1 MTGQTGNKSSSHVVA
16 HEPLQR
22 RGSVYALM
30 QRQMIAAAA
39 ASTAAT
45 AVSPAATQGG
55 KRASMQMAGSGAE
68 ASRGKDVDPFRSK
81 KIGNNSSDSS
91 DDDDDDDDDND
102 DDDDDDGPEMPW
114 RYASFALPGEPI
126 AAAACANVALLP
138 PEDHGEFITLA
149 VPLCSREM
157 AHETVSGG
165 LDELMLKQV

>member
-1 MTGQTGNKSSSHVVA
+1 MTGQTGNKSTSLVA
-16 HEPLQR
+16 EQEPLQR

-39 ASTAAT
+39 SSAAT

-55 KRASMQMAGSGAE
+55 KRASMAVSGAE
-68 ASRGKDVDPFRSK
+68 ASQGKDVDPFRSK
-81 KIGNNSSDSS
+81 TIGNNSSDSS
-91 DDDDDDDDDND
+91 DDDDDDDDS
-102 DDDDDDGPEMPW
+102 DDDDDGPEMPW
-114 RYASFALPGEPI
+114 RYASFAMPGEPI
-126 AAAACANVALLP
+126 AAAASAHVALLP
-138 PEDHGEFITLA
+138 PETHGEFVTLA